1 MNDDHFEQQVRAALY
16 AIAPDIEGE
25 PLDVDVR
32 YRDQFEFDSMDFLRF
47 VMELHRSTGVD
58 IPEGDYP
65 RLQTLNGGIAYLR
78 EKLEHTA

>member
-25 PLDVDVR
+25 PLDADVR

-65 RLQTLNGGIAYLR
+65 RLQTLNGGVAYLR